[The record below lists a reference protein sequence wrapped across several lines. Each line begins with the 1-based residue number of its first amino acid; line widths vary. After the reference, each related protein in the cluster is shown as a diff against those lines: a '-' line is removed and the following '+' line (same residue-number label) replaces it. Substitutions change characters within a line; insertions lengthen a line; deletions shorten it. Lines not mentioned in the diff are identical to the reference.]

1 MKLAATM
8 MLKNPFAM
16 KTFSM
21 LLFFIT
27 LLAGCSATKSVI
39 DESHEIHTLVAS
51 KSFEFTADWTNP
63 MVTQSLNAVANAGLI
78 APGSTISRI
87 NITGTGNFLKVSKD
101 SVSADLPYYGERQ
114 FGGGYG
120 APTGIE
126 FDGIP
131 DNYQQRFNAEKQL
144 YTVSF
149 QISDASDRYQ
159 VSMEIYPTK
168 SSTVNIS
175 MTNRFSIRYE
185 GNISSIELEDNQ

>member
-1 MKLAATM
+1 MEFAALTM
-8 MLKNPFAM
+8 VQMPFAM
-16 KTFSM
+16 RILCTYLFLIA
-21 LLFFIT
+21 LLS
-27 LLAGCSATKSVI
+27 GCSSTKTVI
-39 DESHEIHTLVAS
+39 DDSHEIHTLVSS
-51 KSFEFTADWTNP
+51 KSFEFTADWANP

-87 NITGTGNFLKVSKD
+87 NIAGMGNFLKVSKD

-131 DNYQQRFNAEKQL
+131 DNYRQEFNAEKQF

-159 VSMEIYPTK
+159 VNMNIYPSA
-168 SSTVNIS
+168 SSSVTIT

-185 GNISSIELEDNQ
+185 GNVSSIEN